1 MTSSAAAATS
11 WGGRL
16 RAAPWGW
23 IAYGAFLLLAVAST
37 VSDVQSVLERPD
49 FTPVERA
56 CAIAAMVLLLACMGL
71 AARLPRWATAAGI
84 ATMAVATVPWYMPP
98 GFFALAIIAFVAAQ
112 RADVV
117 LAVVVGLATV
127 TWAGVGAYLRPD
139 VFQGVLWTLSLIVI
153 LPAAFGWALGV
164 NRRRRD
170 EAEQRADALEL
181 ETTRVRER
189 ERQILAREL
198 HDVVAHGLTL
208 ISMQAAVMRITTKP
222 DQLETARAAI
232 ERSSRESLEEL
243 KRLLQ
248 VLRASDVITDDA
260 SALRD
265 ASADDGGGLAQ
276 VVTRLAQDLRG
287 VGHTV
292 DVVCEVGVV
301 PQSVELAADRVLR
314 EAVTN
319 IVKHGGAAT
328 SCSLSVREVT
338 GSLEIAVANEVRS
351 ERLADL
357 GSTRLGIVGL
367 AERVELLGG
376 SFDAGLD
383 GGRWRVRVR
392 LPLI

>member
-1 MTSSAAAATS
+1 MV
-11 WGGRL
+11 
-16 RAAPWGW
+16 
-23 IAYGAFLLLAVAST
+23 LAVAST
-37 VSDVQSVLERPD
+37 VTDAQTVVDRTDL
-49 FTPVERA
+49 TPVERA
-56 CAIAAMVLLLACMGL
+56 CAITAMLFLLACIGL

-84 ATMAVATVPWYMPP
+84 AAMALAIVPWYLPP
-98 GFFALAIIAFVAAQ
+98 GFFCLAIIAFIAAQ

-117 LAVVVGLATV
+117 LAVVVVLASV
-127 TWAGVGAYLRPD
+127 IWGGVAAYLRPEVSQD
-139 VFQGVLWTLSLIVI
+139 LLWLMTLIVI
-153 LPAAFGWALGV
+153 LPAACGWALGV

-170 EAEQRADALEL
+170 AAEQRADALEL

-232 ERSSRESLEEL
+232 ERSSRDSLEEL

-260 SALRD
+260 SVVRD
-265 ASADDGGGLAQ
+265 ASADDERGLAE
-276 VVTRLAQDLRG
+276 VVARLAQDLRG

-292 DVVCEVGVV
+292 DVVCEVGAV

-319 IVKHGGAAT
+319 IVKHGERRPRARSRCARSPVRSTSRWPTRCVRSAWPTSGPPAWASSASPNGS
-328 SCSLSVREVT
+328 SCSVVRWT
-338 GSLEIAVANEVRS
+338 PAW
-351 ERLADL
+351 
-357 GSTRLGIVGL
+357 TVG
-367 AERVELLGG
+367 
-376 SFDAGLD
+376 AGA
-383 GGRWRVRVR
+383 
-392 LPLI
+392 

>member
-1 MTSSAAAATS
+1 MSTSAPARPS
-11 WGGRL
+11 WSERL

-23 IAYGAFLLLAVAST
+23 IAYGAFMVLAVAST
-37 VSDVQSVLERPD
+37 VTDAQTVVDRTDL
-49 FTPVERA
+49 TPVERA
-56 CAIAAMVLLLACMGL
+56 CAITAMLFLLACIGL

-84 ATMAVATVPWYMPP
+84 AAMALAIVPWYLPP
-98 GFFALAIIAFVAAQ
+98 GFFCLAIIAFIAAQ

-117 LAVVVGLATV
+117 LAVVVVLASV
-127 TWAGVGAYLRPD
+127 IWGGVAAYLRPEVSQD
-139 VFQGVLWTLSLIVI
+139 LLWLMTLIVI
-153 LPAAFGWALGV
+153 LPAACGWALGV

-170 EAEQRADALEL
+170 AAEQRADALEL

-232 ERSSRESLEEL
+232 ERSSRDSLEEL

-260 SALRD
+260 SVVRD
-265 ASADDGGGLAQ
+265 ASADDERGLAE
-276 VVTRLAQDLRG
+276 VVARLAQDLRG

-292 DVVCEVGVV
+292 DVVCEVGAV

-319 IVKHGGAAT
+319 IV
-328 SCSLSVREVT
+328 
-338 GSLEIAVANEVRS
+338 
-351 ERLADL
+351 
-357 GSTRLGIVGL
+357 
-367 AERVELLGG
+367 
-376 SFDAGLD
+376 
-383 GGRWRVRVR
+383 
-392 LPLI
+392 